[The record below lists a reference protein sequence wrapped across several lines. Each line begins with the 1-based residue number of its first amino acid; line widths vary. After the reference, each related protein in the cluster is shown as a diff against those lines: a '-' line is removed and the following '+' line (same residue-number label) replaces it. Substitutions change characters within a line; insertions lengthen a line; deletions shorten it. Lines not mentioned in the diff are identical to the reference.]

1 MNRLTDDLTAC
12 VKPELVVIVYKYKAI
27 DGDSCYYLER
37 RDIDASGKMGAGI
50 PLTEDCIS
58 GIAKSFS
65 STDRFMVHGE
75 IPANMLYADCRRGR
89 EKYVWYRKPEKRNI
103 FFTEGIEIPSGLV
116 SVPGLVYKVEN
127 KELFVFSYVSK
138 RLTSKTQLYRAPFF
152 NVYTNG
158 KICLGNAKAKK
169 PQECTYSGIMEYW
182 EDMFWKSEFS
192 HLLGPNPVCSNLSS
206 LYKKL
211 INTDKAFPVEELV
224 KEKMKVGGLLK

>member
-1 MNRLTDDLTAC
+1 MNKITKDLTAC
-12 VKPELVVIVYKYKAI
+12 VKPELAVIVYRYKGD
-27 DGDSCYYLER
+27 DGDSSYYLER
-37 RDIDASGKMGAGI
+37 RDIDDSGKMGAGI

-58 GIAKSFS
+58 GMVRSFS
-65 STDRFMVHGE
+65 STDRLVVHGD
-75 IPANMLYADCRRGR
+75 IPINMLYADCRHGR

-103 FFTEGIEIPSGLV
+103 FFTEDLEIPSGLV

-127 KELFVFSYVSK
+127 KDLYVFSYVAK
-138 RLTSKTQLYRAPFF
+138 RLTSKTRLYRAPFF
-152 NVYTNG
+152 NVYDSG
-158 KICLGNAKAKK
+158 KICLGNAKIRK